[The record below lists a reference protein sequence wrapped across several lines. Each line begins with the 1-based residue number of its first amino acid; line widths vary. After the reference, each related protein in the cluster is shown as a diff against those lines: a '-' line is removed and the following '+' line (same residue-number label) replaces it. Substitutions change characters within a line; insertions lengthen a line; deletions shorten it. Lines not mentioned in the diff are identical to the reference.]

1 MDKKLRE
8 STNLSLEIM
17 NSKRQVMGKLG
28 HVVHIRVCRL
38 TFDVNVILLLSNN
51 TPVTLKEIFFFNM
64 ALARAKTFARPKES
78 PPLQANRRVKITH
91 SWRPRFS

>member
-38 TFDVNVILLLSNN
+38 TFDVNVMLLLSNN
-51 TPVTLKEIFFFNM
+51 TPVTLKGIFFSIWR
-64 ALARAKTFARPKES
+64 LREQKHSRARRN
-78 PPLQANRRVKITH
+78 LLHCRQIDG
-91 SWRPRFS
+91 

>member
-51 TPVTLKEIFFFNM
+51 TPVTLKEIFFFQYGACASKNI
-64 ALARAKTFARPKES
+64 RAPEGIASTVGK
-78 PPLQANRRVKITH
+78 
-91 SWRPRFS
+91 

>member
-28 HVVHIRVCRL
+28 HVVHFRVCRL
-38 TFDVNVILLLSNN
+38 TFDVNVMLLLSNN
-51 TPVTLKEIFFFNM
+51 TPVTLKGIFFFQYGASASKNI
-64 ALARAKTFARPKES
+64 RAPEGIASTVGK
-78 PPLQANRRVKITH
+78 
-91 SWRPRFS
+91 

>member
-28 HVVHIRVCRL
+28 HVVHIRLCRL
-38 TFDVNVILLLSNN
+38 T
-51 TPVTLKEIFFFNM
+51 
-64 ALARAKTFARPKES
+64 
-78 PPLQANRRVKITH
+78 
-91 SWRPRFS
+91 

>member
-51 TPVTLKEIFFFNM
+51 TPVTLKGIFFFNM
-64 ALARAKTFARPKES
+64 ALPRAKTFARPKES

>member
-38 TFDVNVILLLSNN
+38 TFDVNVMLLLSNN
-51 TPVTLKEIFFFNM
+51 TPVTLKGIFFFQYGACASKNI
-64 ALARAKTFARPKES
+64 RAPEGIASTAGK
-78 PPLQANRRVKITH
+78 
-91 SWRPRFS
+91 

>member
-28 HVVHIRVCRL
+28 HVVHLRVCRL
-38 TFDVNVILLLSNN
+38 TFDVNVMLLLSNN
-51 TPVTLKEIFFFNM
+51 TPVTLKGICFFQYGACASKNI
-64 ALARAKTFARPKES
+64 RAPEGIASTVGK
-78 PPLQANRRVKITH
+78 
-91 SWRPRFS
+91 